1 MRKVLGITGGIEVPS
16 ARFRFRQYIT
26 PLTSHEILLEES
38 YTEYGS
44 FYSESLGISKSEFV
58 LRNLK
63 DRFDLI
69 YKQSSFDLIF
79 LQREIISTLYT
90 YEFFF
95 VRPVIFDVDDAIF
108 LNKRGSNYT
117 KRISAK
123 ADKIICGNS
132 YLANYYSEYNKNIT
146 IIPTPVDTNR
156 YVNLGFDKDFFVL
169 GWIGTS
175 NNHWHLKIIEEP
187 LRRILELYDD
197 FYFHIISDKP
207 YYFQSI
213 DSERII
219 NKKWDLNTE
228 VQDIN
233 MLDVGVMPL
242 FDTEWTRGKC
252 SFKLL
257 QYMSCGIPVIA
268 SPTGM
273 NVEVI
278 SNSSAGY
285 LASSAEDWFDYI
297 LYFYHNR
304 SMVSSFGAKGRQV
317 VIERY
322 SLSHCAELMRI
333 QLNAF

>member
-1 MRKVLGITGGIEVPS
+1 MINVLGITGGREVPS
-16 ARFRFRQYIT
+16 ARFRFRQYIE
-26 PLTSHEILLEES
+26 PLKSHEILLEES

-63 DRFDLI
+63 DRFELI
-69 YKQSSFDLIF
+69 CKQSSFDLIF

-90 YEFFF
+90 YEFFLN
-95 VRPVIFDVDDAIF
+95 RPVIFDVDDAIF

-132 YLANYYSEYNKNIT
+132 YLANYYSGYNKNIT
-146 IIPTPVDTNR
+146 IIPTPVDTDR
-156 YVNLGFDKDFFVL
+156 YVNLGFDNDFFIL

-187 LRRILELYDD
+187 LRRILKLYDD
-197 FYFHIISDKP
+197 IYFHIISDKP

-219 NKKWDLNTE
+219 NKRWELNTE
-228 VQDIN
+228 IQDIN
-233 MLDVGVMPL
+233 KFDVGVMPL

-257 QYMSCGIPVIA
+257 QYMSCGIPVVA

-278 SNSSAGY
+278 SNSSVGF
-285 LASSAEDWFDYI
+285 LASSAEDWFDYM
-297 LYFYHNR
+297 LYFYDNR
-304 SMVSSFGAKGRQV
+304 SMLNIFGEMGRQV

-322 SLSHCAELMRI
+322 SLSHCADLMQI
-333 QLNAF
+333 QLSAY